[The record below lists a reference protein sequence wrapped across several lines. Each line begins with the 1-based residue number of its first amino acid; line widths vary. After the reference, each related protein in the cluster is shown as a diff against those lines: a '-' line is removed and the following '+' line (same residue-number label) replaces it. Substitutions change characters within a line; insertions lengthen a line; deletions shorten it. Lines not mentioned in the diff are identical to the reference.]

1 MANSYVMTIR
11 VEIGTD
17 SVKKDAVKN
26 AIVQK
31 LQDAKTAGT
40 IDSATWS
47 VQETPILEG
56 GKI

>member
-17 SVKKDAVKN
+17 PVKKDAVKN

-31 LQDAKTAGT
+31 LTEAKTAGN
-40 IDSATWS
+40 IDGAFWT
-47 VQETPILEG
+47 VQETPIVEG
-56 GKI
+56 GKV